1 MPINIE
7 KYTILKFKNILD
19 INIEN
24 RIKKDYTI
32 DFITKIDEYFIT
44 GDSKGKL
51 YFYNNSYKIINKIDN
66 LKSSINIAFILN
78 QQKRNSEN
86 KNVISLGIC
95 SKNKIYLYNLKDLK
109 DIEAKKE
116 SQFED
121 YNSIFE
127 PDNFWIKDEILL
139 EENDFNL
146 ILLIKVNNVE
156 KKYFCCFEKKL

>member
-51 YFYNNSYKIINKIDN
+51 YF
-66 LKSSINIAFILN
+66 
-78 QQKRNSEN
+78 
-86 KNVISLGIC
+86 
-95 SKNKIYLYNLKDLK
+95 
-109 DIEAKKE
+109 
-116 SQFED
+116 
-121 YNSIFE
+121 
-127 PDNFWIKDEILL
+127 
-139 EENDFNL
+139 
-146 ILLIKVNNVE
+146 
-156 KKYFCCFEKKL
+156 